1 MQFAINQNYDPA
13 DAVIAGVNGCRRYR
27 FFETCTHRKRPAL
40 AAKGGEGRARE
51 GSESCRGQ

>member
-27 FFETCTHRKRPAL
+27 FFETCTHRKTPAL
-40 AAKGGEGRARE
+40 AAQRSGGGATIP
-51 GSESCRGQ
+51 SFNS